1 MGTYLSDMTK
11 VFCSI
16 FLTFLIFIFPAQSQ
30 SLTEMV
36 ESLLDGHED
45 IINAQK
51 ELEEAGRDVT
61 DSKLAYAP
69 DISVKY
75 EAGSTDKY
83 DAGTNHQIDGFDTY
97 DVTWKQK
104 IMDSGATLM
113 DISNKNLEL
122 EKQELK
128 FIGARNYLLI
138 EAADA
143 YLGLIKAGE

>member
-1 MGTYLSDMTK
+1 MYK
-11 VFCSI
+11 R
-16 FLTFLIFIFPAQSQ
+16 Q
-30 SLTEMV
+30 
-36 ESLLDGHED
+36 
-45 IINAQK
+45 

-104 IMDSGATLM
+104 IMDSGASLA
-113 DISNKNLEL
+113 DVRNKNLAVEKKEL
-122 EKQELK
+122 EL
-128 FIGARNYLLI
+128 ISSRNDLLI

-143 YLGLIKAGE
+143 YLGLIKAN